1 MNLKMSFL
9 ATLSVALFAVTA
21 NAEIIHESDFEAEP
35 ATGFSLVAQTMLFND
50 GGGDLIGFSGNGN
63 PETTGDAL
71 GVSASN
77 PNSGSFSYVVD
88 VGATTDTGGPDP
100 GTGVGNGWGAAW
112 CGANTENGSGGFTTQ
127 AIAEENGAGCYVD
140 FSAGATFTAT
150 CQIATDT
157 LDPLTGTATGEVR
170 LEFNCEADPNDPT
183 TMRVPDII
191 PRVISTR
198 LGAAD
203 LTSTYQMVTVS
214 YTLTQADLDA
224 GVAAGTPI
232 NSVSAVMGI
241 EGAGFGSSDG
251 LILFD
256 DFVFEV
262 DAAHVVVVGAGHAA
276 VEPDVLKGD
285 VNLSGMVDF
294 SDIAPFIAVLQ
305 GGMFQAEADCDCSLE
320 VNFADIPAFIAIL
333 QAQ

>member
-9 ATLSVALFAVTA
+9 TTLSVALLAVTA
-21 NAEIIHESDFEAEP
+21 NAEIIIHESDFEAEP
-35 ATGFSLVAQTMLFND
+35 AVGFGLMADTMLFND
-50 GGGDLIGFSGNGN
+50 AGGDLIGFSANGN
-63 PETTGDAL
+63 VQTTGDAC

-77 PNSGSFSYVVD
+77 PNSGSFSYAND
-88 VGATTDTGGPDP
+88 VGAADGFGATGAGSP
-100 GTGVGNGWGAAW
+100 NGWGAAW
-112 CGANTENGSGGFTTQ
+112 CGANTESGSGGFTTQ

-170 LEFNCEADPNDPT
+170 LEFNSEADPNDPT
-183 TMRVPDII
+183 TMRVPDVI

-198 LGAAD
+198 LGVAD
-203 LTSTYQMVTVS
+203 LTSTYQTVTVS

-276 VEPDVLKGD
+276 VEPDAIKGD
-285 VNLSGMVDF
+285 VDLSGVVDF
-294 SDIAPFIAVLQ
+294 ADIAPFIGVLQ
-305 GGMFQAEADCDCSLE
+305 SGGSQPEADCDCST
-320 VNFADIPAFIAIL
+320 VVDFADIPEFIAIL
-333 QAQ
+333 QGQ

>member
-9 ATLSVALFAVTA
+9 ATVSVALFAMSA

-35 ATGFSLVAQTMLFND
+35 AVGFGLMADTMLFND
-50 GGGDLIGFSGNGN
+50 AGGDLIGFEGNGN
-63 PETTGDAL
+63 AETTGDAC
-71 GVSASN
+71 GISASN
-77 PNSGSFSYVVD
+77 PNSGSFSYAND
-88 VGATTDTGGPDP
+88 VGATN
-100 GTGVGNGWGAAW
+100 GTGNAGAPNGWGAAW
-112 CGANTENGSGGFTTQ
+112 CGNNTESGSGGFSTQ
-127 AIAEENGAGCYVD
+127 AIAEESGAGCYVD
-140 FSAGATFTAT
+140 FSAGATFTVT

-170 LEFNCEADPNDPT
+170 LEFNSEADPNDPT
-183 TMRVPDII
+183 TMRVPDVI

-198 LGAAD
+198 LGVAD

-232 NSVSAVMGI
+232 NSVAAVMGI

-262 DAAHVVVVGAGHAA
+262 DDDHVIVVGDGHA
-276 VEPDVLKGD
+276 VETPALKGD
-285 VNLSGMVDF
+285 VDLSGMVDF
-294 SDIAPFIAVLQ
+294 ADIPEFIAVLQ
-305 GGMFQAEADCDCSLE
+305 AGDFQAEADCDCDLD
-320 VNFADIPAFIAIL
+320 VDFDDIAAFIGIL
-333 QAQ
+333 QGG